1 MSRSAD
7 NSMQPNRRGL
17 TLAVAVLW
25 VLVLLSALAVIASTH
40 QTRQRV
46 DRLDTLRREA
56 SELQVVWGQ
65 YMLEKST
72 WAAYG
77 RVERLAREELNM
89 HLPEEDD
96 IVMVV
101 HE

>member
-1 MSRSAD
+1 MTITAINTPHS
-7 NSMQPNRRGL
+7 RRGL

-25 VLVLLSALAVIASTH
+25 ALVVVSALAVIASTH

-46 DRLDTLRREA
+46 DRLETLRREA
-56 SELQVVWGQ
+56 AELQVVWGQ
-65 YMLEKST
+65 YMLEQST

-77 RVERLAREELNM
+77 RVEQLARDELNM
-89 HLPEEDD
+89 RLPEDDD
-96 IVMVV
+96 IVMVI

>member
-1 MSRSAD
+1 MTTAASNTPHS
-7 NSMQPNRRGL
+7 RRGL

-25 VLVLLSALAVIASTH
+25 ALVVLSALAVIASTH

-46 DRLDTLRREA
+46 DRLETLRRESA
-56 SELQVVWGQ
+56 ELQVVWGQ
-65 YMLEKST
+65 YMLEQST

-77 RVERLAREELNM
+77 RIEQLARDELDM
-89 HLPEEDD
+89 RLPDDDD
-96 IVMVV
+96 IVMVI

>member
-1 MSRSAD
+1 MTATAAT
-7 NSMQPNRRGL
+7 NAQPHRRGL
-17 TLAVAVLW
+17 ILAVVVLW

-46 DRLDTLRREA
+46 DRLETLRREA
-56 SELQVVWGQ
+56 AELQVVWGQ
-65 YMLEKST
+65 YMLEQST

-77 RVERLAREELNM
+77 RVENVARKQLAMRL
-89 HLPEEDD
+89 PDDDD
-96 IVMVV
+96 IVMVI

>member
-1 MSRSAD
+1 MTHNTSNALHS
-7 NSMQPNRRGL
+7 RRGI

-25 VLVLLSALAVIASTH
+25 VLVVLSALAVIASTH

-46 DRLDTLRREA
+46 DRLETLRREA
-56 SELQVVWGQ
+56 AELQVVWGQ
-65 YMLEKST
+65 YMLEQST

-77 RVERLAREELNM
+77 RVEQMARDELAMRLPDDE
-89 HLPEEDD
+89 D
-96 IVMVV
+96 IVMVI